1 MKQYHSAFTN
11 EQNMKKIICIGA
23 AFACISAFVGCGN
36 KNAKTSENTT
46 EADTINLIGQWTTS
60 NPNDSTAQLGIE
72 LKENGIASSINMPT
86 LPYDQW
92 TKVNDSTV
100 AIHGKSI
107 LDGEEI
113 ELTDTFD
120 LDKEKSVLKQRNT
133 DIEYSLSPNSS
144 PSK

>member
-23 AFACISAFVGCGN
+23 AFACISAFVSCGN

-86 LPYDQW
+86 LPYDKW
-92 TKVNDSTV
+92 TKRERQHSR
-100 AIHGKSI
+100 HPW
-107 LDGEEI
+107 
-113 ELTDTFD
+113 
-120 LDKEKSVLKQRNT
+120 KEHPRRRG
-133 DIEYSLSPNSS
+133 D
-144 PSK
+144 